1 MGNKKTL
8 VVLGAT
14 GAQGGGLA
22 RAVLSDKNS
31 EYSVRALSR
40 NPSADKAREL
50 ATLGAEVVAADM
62 DDVESLTRAFSG
74 ADAAFCMTNFWE
86 HFSVERELVQAKN
99 LATAV
104 ARARIG
110 HTIWSTLE
118 DTRKKVPLGDDRMP
132 TLQGKY
138 KVPHFDGKG
147 QADAYFRETCLPTT
161 YLLTSFYWE
170 NFTATGMGPKR
181 GPHGDLA
188 IVLPIDGRRLP
199 GIAAEDIGKCA
210 YGVFKRGSEL
220 VGKTVGIAGGHLTGT
235 EMAASLSRALQQ
247 PVAYKAVPPAVYR
260 SFGFPGP
267 DDLGNMFQYKR
278 DFNDEYCAARSVAFS
293 RSLNPE
299 LMSFADWL
307 TRYARRIPI
316 PSVRVAPTGHSR
328 RDENSRL

>member
-1 MGNKKTL
+1 MGNKKI
-8 VVLGAT
+8 VVVAGAT

-31 EYSVRALSR
+31 EYSVRALTR
-40 NPSADKAREL
+40 HPSADKAKEL

-74 ADAAFCMTNFWE
+74 ADAAFCVTNFWE

-104 ARARIG
+104 ERARIG

-118 DTRKKVPLGDDRMP
+118 DTRKKVPLSDDRIP

-147 QADAYFRETCLPTT
+147 QANAYFRETGLPITC
-161 YLLTSFYWE
+161 LLTSFYWD
-170 NFTATGMGPKR
+170 NFTASELGPKR
-181 GPHGDLA
+181 GPRGELA
-188 IVLPIDGRRLP
+188 IVLPIDDCKLP

-210 YGVFKRGSEL
+210 YGVFKRSGEL
-220 VGKTVGIAGGHLTGT
+220 VGKTVGIAGGHLTGA
-235 EMAASLSRALQQ
+235 EMAAALSSALDQ
-247 PVAYKAVPPAVYR
+247 PIAYEAVPPAVYR
-260 SFGFPGP
+260 SFGFPGA

-278 DFNDEYCAARSVAFS
+278 DFNDDYCAARSVAFS

-307 TRYARRIPI
+307 KRYSKRIPV
-316 PSVRVAPTGHSR
+316 PSVSKKLPPLPSGVER
-328 RDENSRL
+328 RA